1 MTNYNTACHIA
12 VVVPTLGKRMGY
24 LQECLESLRNHNHI
38 YIVVIGPET
47 LEPILIEQSLP
58 FDVFLA
64 ETQEDSLP
72 ESINRAIGEIPLEIQ
87 FVTWLGDDDR
97 VIARGYHELAEQLR
111 VNPEVVCAYGD
122 CFYIDSEGRRL
133 WLNKPSSN
141 ASRLL
146 SFLPQRISQPASL
159 IRRSAWNEVNG
170 LTSELQLAFDYDL
183 YIRLNRLGKF
193 SYISKPIA
201 EYRWHSDALSVKSRK
216 TSVLEAS
223 VARRRNRSFVS
234 NIALVPLEIMLIA
247 ATFNFALFVRMRT
260 RINRKS

>member
-111 VNPEVVCAYGD
+111 VNPEVVCAFGD
-122 CFYIDSEGRRL
+122 CFYINSEGKRL
-133 WLNKPSSN
+133 WLNKPGRI
-141 ASRLL
+141 AARFVG
-146 SFLPQRISQPASL
+146 FLPQRISQPASL
-159 IRRSAWNEVNG
+159 IRRSAWNEING
-170 LTSELQLAFDYDL
+170 LKSYLRLAFDYDL
-183 YIRLNRLGKF
+183 YIRLNQIGKF
-193 SYISKPIA
+193 SYTSAPVA

-216 TSVLEAS
+216 TSVTEAS
-223 VARRRNRSFVS
+223 VARCRNRSTIS
-234 NIALVPLEIMLIA
+234 NIALFPFEMIIIA
-247 ATFNFALFVRMRT
+247 ATFSFAFFVGMR
-260 RINRKS
+260 REISQRS